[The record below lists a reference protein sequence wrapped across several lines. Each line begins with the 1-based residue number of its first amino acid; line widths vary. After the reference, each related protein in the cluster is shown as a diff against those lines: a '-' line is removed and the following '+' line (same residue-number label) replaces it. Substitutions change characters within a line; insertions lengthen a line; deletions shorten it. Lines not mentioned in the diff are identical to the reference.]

1 MNAVAVRR
9 HLRASG
15 RVGAALVVAGV
26 ACGVA
31 SASLTLRPRSL
42 QSASDWARLRRP
54 LHLPKVAPGAECP
67 VSKGVKART
76 LSKDFGSAL
85 ALGSGPVYPV
95 VDASGRG
102 MVGARPVA
110 GRRGFF
116 VYKVLF
122 IIAPRYTGP
131 VLVRGRRL
139 DARGGVWFGFGRGAL
154 SMEGQIRRGGDG
166 RAWRGFPSSSYV
178 KADGCYGYQMDG
190 LGFSRV
196 AVVRVHRI

>member
-1 MNAVAVRR
+1 
-9 HLRASG
+9 
-15 RVGAALVVAGV
+15 
-26 ACGVA
+26 VA
-31 SASLTLRPRSL
+31 SASLALRPRSL
-42 QSASDWARLRRP
+42 ESTSDWARLRRP

-95 VDASGRG
+95 VDVSSRG
-102 MVGARPVA
+102 VVGARPVA

-122 IIAPRYTGP
+122 IIAPKYTGP

-139 DARGGVWFGFGRGAL
+139 DGRGVLLFGFGRGKPTV
-154 SMEGQIRRGGDG
+154 EGRIRRGGDG

-196 AVVRVHRI
+196 AVLRVQRI